1 MLVTIALVVFAL
13 LCLSCSLPAIA
24 NQSLSIIRY
33 SRPAELS
40 PPQCPSCTVPKVGN
54 YSNPVPEHIPHEI
67 VWDEDDRADFGC
79 EVGVHRL
86 WWECW
91 EQQRLLHQPCECLVQ
106 YEIPGNYGSNVI
118 KEQCDPIEDYNGFMQ
133 RSKFLFTSKGGCDLS

>member
-1 MLVTIALVVFAL
+1 VFFAL

-33 SRPAELS
+33 SWPDGLS
-40 PPQCPSCTVPKVGN
+40 PPQCPNCSVPKIGN
-54 YSNPVPEHIPHEI
+54 YSNPIPEYIPYEI

-79 EVGVHRL
+79 QFGVHRL

-91 EQQRLLHQPCECLVQ
+91 EQQQFSRQPCECLVQ
-106 YEIPGNYGSNVI
+106 YVTPGNYSSDVI
-118 KEQCDPIEDYNGFMQ
+118 RRRCDPIEDYDAFMEKYK
-133 RSKFLFTSKGGCDLS
+133 SLFTSMGGCVLS